1 MGCGSAPDTE
11 VHAMRKPISTKVHG
25 VLDFMTAGL
34 LVTLPR
40 AMGWSNCVTRLLD
53 ASAATTVVYSLLTRY
68 ELGVVKALPMKA
80 HLAIDALQGGALVG
94 ASAFLEGED
103 PEVRATLAALG
114 AFELG
119 VTALSRTEPDAPSVE
134 HAFDAPRVSMPQA
147 GYPEVGVPAE
157 QPHNERGF
165 VAM

>member
-1 MGCGSAPDTE
+1 
-11 VHAMRKPISTKVHG
+11 MRKPIPTKAHG
-25 VLDFMTAGL
+25 FLDYMTAGL

-80 HLAIDALQGGALVG
+80 HLAIDAVQGGALIGV
-94 ASAFLEGED
+94 AAFLEEED

-114 AFELG
+114 VFEVG
-119 VTALSRTEPDAPSVE
+119 VTLLSRTQTETEETTERQLESQD
-134 HAFDAPRVSMPQA
+134 VSMPQA
-147 GYPEVGVPAE
+147 GYPEVGVPAL
-157 QPHNERGF
+157 QPRNERAS

>member
-1 MGCGSAPDTE
+1 
-11 VHAMRKPISTKVHG
+11 MRKPISTKAHG
-25 VLDFMTAGL
+25 FLDYMTAGL

-68 ELGVVKALPMKA
+68 EMGVVKALPMKA
-80 HLAIDALQGGALVG
+80 HLAIDAVQGGALIG
-94 ASAFLEGED
+94 AAAFMEDED

-114 AFELG
+114 VFELG
-119 VTALSRTEPDAPSVE
+119 VTALSRTQTEREERTERQLGSPNL
-134 HAFDAPRVSMPQA
+134 SMPQAA
-147 GYPEVGVPAE
+147 GYPEVGIPAA
-157 QPHNERGF
+157 QPHNERAF

>member
-1 MGCGSAPDTE
+1 MLWKLIP
-11 VHAMRKPISTKVHG
+11 TKVHG
-25 VLDFMTAGL
+25 FIDYMTAGL

-40 AMGWSNCVTRLLD
+40 ALGWSEGVTRLLD

-80 HLAIDALQGGALVG
+80 HLGIDAVQGGALIG
-94 ASAFLEGED
+94 AAAFLEDED

-114 AFELG
+114 VFELG
-119 VTALSRTEPDAPSVE
+119 VTVLSRTQTETEETAERQLESQQD
-134 HAFDAPRVSMPQA
+134 VSMPQA

-157 QPHNERGF
+157 QPRKERAF